1 MKLKFNPAND
11 KTPKAE
17 KLAENSDYVPF
28 LSPDTSKKDET
39 LLVELAEGT
48 NKEKKKMKSPKG
60 ETNLQKKKI
69 ERKNFNSKQEKNGNR
84 CFRLLFRCLCEIIM
98 GTVLKKGTYSINYK
112 K

>member
-69 ERKNFNSKQEKNGNR
+69 EKKILTPNKKR
-84 CFRLLFRCLCEIIM
+84 M
-98 GTVLKKGTYSINYK
+98 GIGASGCSSDASVR
-112 K
+112 